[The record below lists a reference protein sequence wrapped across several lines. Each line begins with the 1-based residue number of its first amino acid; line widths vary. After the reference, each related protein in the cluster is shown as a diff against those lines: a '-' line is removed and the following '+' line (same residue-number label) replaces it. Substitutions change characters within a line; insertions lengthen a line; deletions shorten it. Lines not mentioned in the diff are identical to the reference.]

1 MDFLTKGYRGLI
13 IAKTNLNFMEKNINL
28 SYLVVTKN
36 KLPYLKVTLEK
47 LISQK
52 KEDEDILVADGQS
65 SDGTKEY
72 LAELKKLG
80 SIDCYISE
88 PDVSVAHAINK
99 LTLTS
104 KGTLLK
110 FIADD
115 DASHYPSITACKE
128 FMIKHPEIDLINTE
142 GGVLGSHGKLKALV
156 YVDDFKK
163 YQKNHVPFSFCELGM
178 ILRRNSIP
186 LIGLRDPIFRRAD
199 MEMSLRVTSGKVKIA
214 WYTGYSYVN
223 ILTPQSVSET
233 LSKEIETETDRL
245 NKFYLG
251 KNPDNFIIN
260 KLKILRNKI
269 RMILHSKNDEL
280 VEPYS
285 DWSSLLSSS
294 EKWLEMKNK
303 EITPEFIY

>member
-1 MDFLTKGYRGLI
+1 
-13 IAKTNLNFMEKNINL
+13 MEKNINL
-28 SYLVVTKN
+28 SYLVVTRN

-52 KEDEDILVADGQS
+52 KEDEDILVADGES

-72 LAELKKLG
+72 LAELKSLG
-80 SIDCYISE
+80 SINFYLSE

-99 LTLTS
+99 LILIS
-104 KGTLLK
+104 KGNLLK

-128 FMIKHPEIDLINTE
+128 FMMKHPEIDLINTE
-142 GGVLGSHGKLKALV
+142 GGVLGSNGKLKALT
-156 YVDDFKK
+156 YVKAFKE
-163 YQKNHVPFSFCELGM
+163 YQKNHLPFSFCELGM
-178 ILRRNSIP
+178 ILRRTSIP
-186 LIGLRDPIFRRAD
+186 LIGLRDPVFKRAD
-199 MEMSLRVTSGKVKIA
+199 MEMSLRVTSGIAKIA

-223 ILTPQSVSET
+223 IVTPQSASRT
-233 LSKEIETETDRL
+233 LAKEIRSETDRL

-251 KNPDNFIIN
+251 KNPDNFIVD
-260 KLKILRNKI
+260 KLKIIRNKI
-269 RMILHSKNDEL
+269 RMILFNKNNRMVDL
-280 VEPYS
+280 GS

-303 EITPEFIY
+303 EIKPEFIY